1 MSNCNKCDKEC
12 NCGCIPQS
20 MTTPDYC
27 IPNTPSCPDPS
38 PCNETFDAECVI
50 YTGDPIE
57 GLNGPVVPTT
67 TSVATGLNDIMDYIN
82 KRYCDLEAEFT
93 SYPDQ
98 RYTIYGGGSTC
109 TPEFSDHK
117 SYCCGDIP
125 APFNNYI
132 GSTPP
137 CGPSW
142 IGESQWF
149 AYMKALTPSVEVVI
163 TGGQSP
169 YSYEWTIAEG
179 DQAGHYFRGC
189 LPTNTNKIYLDVNFK
204 KIDGEFNGGL
214 YNARPKLTGAYT
226 PKTTLKE
233 DGSTIA
239 GTTLQLKVTDAN
251 GANKTFYYRYT
262 NEDCYPVNASVC
274 NSYNVEFCDQGQTFF
289 NWVTI
294 DLDFMDDERR
304 IPTCTDLNSYGIY
317 RPELNEGVIG
327 DILRNQRDAFKNR
340 QNSFFLSYSAGS
352 QFQPFDKPTGGF
364 LPRHNLNLNTL
375 TFPHNLFHNNNG
387 KAPLKYI
394 NVFDGGYPISQVYV
408 DVAGV
413 LTNLWSE
420 FVDPDYGTTLAVR
433 FPSVVDLKRV
443 PAVKTIAD
451 LPTGT
456 EPIQLEQG
464 SIIYVWDTS
473 DDYIWDGTTWIIMSS
488 HLQGILSVRRARRDA
503 QAKSSNEMT
512 LAMKPFTW
520 ANVYLLQHLVK
531 TFRDYQI
538 TNI

>member
-27 IPNTPSCPDPS
+27 IPNTPACPDPS
-38 PCNETFDAECVI
+38 PCTETFDADCVI

-57 GLNGPVVPTT
+57 GLNGPVIPTN
-67 TSVATGLNDIMDYIN
+67 SPISAGLNDIMDYIN

-98 RYTIYGGGSTC
+98 RYTDYVTSLSC
-109 TPEFSDHK
+109 AAQLSDNTP
-117 SYCCGDIP
+117 YCCGDIP
-125 APFNNYI
+125 APFDNYI

-137 CGPSW
+137 CGPGW

-149 AYMKALTPSVEVVI
+149 AYMKALTPSVEVTI

-169 YSYEWTIAEG
+169 YTYEWTIAEG

-204 KIDGEFNGGL
+204 KIDGEFNGAV
-214 YNARPKLTGAYT
+214 YNGRPKLTGAYT

-262 NEDCYPVNASVC
+262 NEDCYPVNASVR
-274 NSYNVEFCDQGQTFF
+274 V
-289 NWVTI
+289 
-294 DLDFMDDERR
+294 

-317 RPELNEGVIG
+317 RPELNEGDIG
-327 DILRNQRDAFKNR
+327 TIYREQRDSFMKR
-340 QNSFFLSYSAGS
+340 QWGVLLASSAGTG
-352 QFQPFDKPTGGF
+352 FQPYDKPKPQSY
-364 LPRHNLNLNTL
+364 LPGENLNLNSL
-375 TFPHNLFHNNNG
+375 TFPHDIFYNNNG

-394 NVFDGGYPISQVYV
+394 NVFDGGYPISQIYYE
-408 DVAGV
+408 DSGV
-413 LTNLWSE
+413 IKNMWTE
-420 FVDPDYGTTLAVR
+420 VIDPDYGTTLSDRYPGVI
-433 FPSVVDLKRV
+433 DIKRR
-443 PAVKTIAD
+443 PAVKTAAD
-451 LPTGT
+451 LPTLTSNDPIPIEPGQIIRVFDAGADLIWNST
-456 EPIQLEQG
+456 LSIWEPISL
-464 SIIYVWDTS
+464 YF
-473 DDYIWDGTTWIIMSS
+473 DDILTT
-488 HLQGILSVRRARRDA
+488 RRARRDA
-503 QAKSSNEMT
+503 QKQSTVQMS
-512 LAMKPFTW
+512 LATKPFTW
-520 ANVYLLQHLVK
+520 SNVYILQHVIK
-531 TFRDYQI
+531 TYRDYQI